1 MVVFEILTYEFDLPL
16 LKLLDRRMSEL
27 DCAYAL
33 EAIPDGVVLKI
44 RGDAPERAAA
54 EALLVVLGRDLRFFA
69 LAEFADALPLTL
81 AEKQKVLTDA
91 LEAASRREELSVLR
105 EKIVD
110 YLSAHRTLVLEGFLH
125 FRMQEFLMLWELAV
139 EQAAARV
146 LMNKEYGELIETLR
160 RFVDGRVSRVA
171 ALSVCIHADGTITL
185 SDDNDVHIEYV
196 DCAPDGI
203 LNLLVNM
210 APMKLTVYDLSGKEK
225 NRLTEAILRVFG
237 SRVKLYR

>member
-81 AEKQKVLTDA
+81 AEKQQVLTDA

-110 YLSAHRTLVLEGFLH
+110 YLSSHRTLVLEGFLH

-210 APMKLTVYDLSGKEK
+210 APGKLTVYDLSGKEK

>member
-1 MVVFEILTYEFDLPL
+1 MVVYEILTFEYDLPL
-16 LKLLDRRMSEL
+16 LKLLNRRMSEL
-27 DCAYAL
+27 DCAYTL

-44 RGDAPERAAA
+44 RGDRSERAAA
-54 EALLVVLGRDLRFFA
+54 EALLCVLGRDLRYFA
-69 LAEFADALPLTL
+69 LAEFADALPLSL
-81 AEKQKVLTDA
+81 AEKQTVLADA
-91 LEAASRREELSVLR
+91 LEAAQCREERRILKQ
-105 EKIVD
+105 KIAD
-110 YLSAHRTLVLEGFLH
+110 YLKTHRTLVLEGFLR

-210 APMKLTVYDLSGKEK
+210 APGKLTVYDLSGKEK

>member
-1 MVVFEILTYEFDLPL
+1 MVVFEVLTYEYDLPL
-16 LKLLDRRMSEL
+16 LKLMDRRMSEL

-33 EAIPDGVVLKI
+33 EEIPDGVALKI
-44 RGDAPERAAA
+44 RGEAPERAAA
-54 EALLVVLGRDLRFFA
+54 DALLCVLGRDLRFFA

-81 AEKQKVLTDA
+81 SEKQQVLKDA
-91 LEAASRREELSVLR
+91 LENASHREELSVLK
-105 EKIVD
+105 EKLIG
-110 YLSAHRTLVLEGFLH
+110 YLSTHRTLVLEGFLR

-139 EQAAARV
+139 EQAAARL
-146 LMNKEYGELIETLR
+146 LMGKEYGELIESLK
-160 RFVDGRVSRVA
+160 RFVAGRQSRVA

-185 SDDNDVHIEYV
+185 SDDSDVHIEYV

-210 APMKLTVYDLSGKEK
+210 APLKLTVYDLSGKEK

-237 SRVKLYR
+237 DRVKLYR

>member
-16 LKLLDRRMSEL
+16 LKLLDRRMSEQ
-27 DCAYAL
+27 DCAYAI
-33 EAIPDGVVLKI
+33 EAIPDGIVLKI
-44 RGDAPERAAA
+44 RGNKPECAAA

-69 LAEFADALPLTL
+69 LAEFADALPLSL
-81 AEKQKVLTDA
+81 AEKQRVLTDA
-91 LEAASRREELSVLR
+91 LETASQREELSVLR
-105 EKIVD
+105 EKLTG
-110 YLSAHRTLVLEGFLH
+110 YLSVNRTLVLEGFLH
-125 FRMQEFLMLWELAV
+125 FRMQEFLMLWELAM

-160 RFVDGRVSRVA
+160 RFVNGRTSRVA
-171 ALSVCIHADGTITL
+171 SLSVCIHADGTITL

-237 SRVKLYR
+237 DRVKLYR

>member
-210 APMKLTVYDLSGKEK
+210 APGKLTVYDLSGKEK

>member
-1 MVVFEILTYEFDLPL
+1 MVVFEILTYEYDLPL
-16 LKLLDRRMSEL
+16 LKLMDRRMSEL

-33 EAIPDGVVLKI
+33 EEIPDGVVLKI
-44 RGDAPERAAA
+44 RGEAPEQAAA
-54 EALLVVLGRDLRFFA
+54 DALLSVLGRDLRFFA

-81 AEKQKVLTDA
+81 SEKQSVLRDA
-91 LEAASRREELSVLR
+91 LENASHREELSVLK
-105 EKIVD
+105 EKLVG
-110 YLSAHRTLVLEGFLH
+110 YLATHRTLVLEGFLH

-146 LMNKEYGELIETLR
+146 LMNKEYGELIEALK
-160 RFVDGRVSRVA
+160 RFVDGRMSRVD

-185 SDDNDVHIEYV
+185 TDDNDVHIEYV

-210 APMKLTVYDLSGKEK
+210 APMRLTVYDLSGKEK

-237 SRVKLYR
+237 DRVKLYR

>member
-1 MVVFEILTYEFDLPL
+1 MVVYEILTYEYDLPL
-16 LKLLDRRMSEL
+16 LKLLNRRMSEL

-33 EAIPDGVVLKI
+33 EAIADGVVLKI
-44 RGDAPERAAA
+44 RGESAENAAA
-54 EALLVVLGRDLRFFA
+54 EALSFVFGRDLRYFA
-69 LAEFADALPLTL
+69 LAEYADALPLTL
-81 AEKQKVLTDA
+81 ADKQTVLRDA
-91 LEAASRREELSVLR
+91 LEAAQCREER
-105 EKIVD
+105 KILKQKIAD
-110 YLSAHRTLVLEGFLH
+110 YLKTHRTLVLEGFLR

-146 LMNKEYGELIETLR
+146 LMQKEYGELIETLR
-160 RFVDGRVSRVA
+160 RFVDGRTSRVGS
-171 ALSVCIHADGTITL
+171 LSVCIHADGTITL

-210 APMKLTVYDLSGKEK
+210 APKRLTVYDLSGNEK
-225 NRLTEAILRVFG
+225 NRLTEAILAVFG

>member
-27 DCAYAL
+27 DCAYVL

-69 LAEFADALPLTL
+69 LAEFADALPLTF